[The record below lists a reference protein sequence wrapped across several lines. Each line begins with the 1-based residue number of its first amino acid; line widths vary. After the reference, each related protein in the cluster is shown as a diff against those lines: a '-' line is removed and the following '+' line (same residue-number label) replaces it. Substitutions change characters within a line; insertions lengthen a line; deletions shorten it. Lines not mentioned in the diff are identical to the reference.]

1 MFLLIFVLLFS
12 GCAADED
19 VSSSRIF
26 GHRDATM
33 TANDSDAAL
42 PSALGMHSHK
52 ADEEEQFV
60 PFSSSASAERRA
72 LVSCRDCFIFIF
84 LFVFSNILMLYR
96 VILCRGS

>member
-12 GCAADED
+12 GCSADED

-42 PSALGMHSHK
+42 LSALGMHPHK

-60 PFSSSASAERRA
+60 PLSSSASAERRA
-72 LVSCRDCFIFIF
+72 LVSCT
-84 LFVFSNILMLYR
+84 
-96 VILCRGS
+96 